1 MSDMN
6 IKRVVAP
13 DIRSAMRAI
22 KEELGA
28 DSVILSTRTVSEG
41 VEVVVAIDYD
51 ESEFNKNN
59 SKPDKLEYAKSER
72 HKVLAGVKRFNTEP
86 DDKKTAKE
94 SEKISWS
101 SEKTDKENQFLS
113 QKMMMEEMR
122 SDIKSLKSLL
132 NGSSGSDK
140 DYLESPFAEEIFAYF
155 NSLGLKEDVYKEA
168 LNENSLNLDFNNN
181 VSRILHQIEDDLSVV
196 NDDLIDNGGIFAFIG
211 PTGVGKTTTI
221 AKLSALYTIRNGS
234 DSMALVTIDN
244 VRVGAHD
251 QMSSF
256 ARILNIPLYFV
267 ENKEELSRTLNDLYD
282 KKLIL
287 IDTAGLSQ
295 KDSRLTNQLD
305 IIKDSHPLLKTY
317 LVLSASTQYV
327 TLDDTIRAFQN
338 DSLAGCV
345 ITKLDE
351 AILYGDFLSAC
362 IRRNLSISYL
372 CSGQKIPEDISIARK
387 RVIMDG
393 LTSSGSS
400 NKFVYSHKKSV
411 KEYVNV

>member
-1 MSDMN
+1 MN

-59 SKPDKLEYAKSER
+59 SSFNKVEHKKLER
-72 HKVLAGVKRFNTEP
+72 NKVLAGVKRFNSEST
-86 DDKKTAKE
+86 DKKIGEE

-101 SEKTDKENQFLS
+101 SEKVDKENQFLS

-122 SDIKSLKSLL
+122 RDIKSLKSLL
-132 NGSSGSDK
+132 DNSPGSDK
-140 DYLESPFAEEIFAYF
+140 DGLESPFAEEVVSYF
-155 NSLGLKEDVYKEA
+155 SSLGLKEDVYKEA
-168 LNENSLNLDFNNN
+168 LSDNILNLDFNNN
-181 VSRILHQIEDDLSVV
+181 VSRVLHQIEDDLSVV
-196 NDDLIDNGGIFAFIG
+196 NDNLVDNGGIFAFIG
-211 PTGVGKTTTI
+211 STGVGKTTTI
-221 AKLSALYTIRNGS
+221 AKLAALYTIRNGS

-251 QMSSF
+251 QMSNF

-295 KDSRLTNQLD
+295 KDSRLASQLD

-327 TLDDTIRAFQN
+327 TLDDTIRAFQS

-393 LTSSGSS
+393 LTSARSG
-400 NKFVYSHKKSV
+400 NKVAYAQNKSV